1 MLEQKPGVNSE
12 EETVPVLGVLQSISP
27 QARPPTSSSCSL
39 RESHPE
45 SPSPLTSSDELIYRG
60 SRSWGAGG
68 RWQKPGA
75 AHAGRVWPVVLSEM
89 SSCLLEALLVS
100 LQPARGQE

>member
-12 EETVPVLGVLQSISP
+12 ETVPALGVLQSISP

-45 SPSPLTSSDELIYRG
+45 SPYSWAGFPHPSHPLTSSSTEAAGPGVRG
-60 SRSWGAGG
+60 AAGRSWVLLTQAGSG
-68 RWQKPGA
+68 LW
-75 AHAGRVWPVVLSEM
+75 
-89 SSCLLEALLVS
+89 C
-100 LQPARGQE
+100 